1 MSTEPL
7 LLEQNQALRRQLQ
20 LQRQRIARLL
30 DQSSQNG
37 GFPRSMTMRLI
48 SQRPALAMRLAS
60 QLALLALGPR
70 RLGALGSVLIVGRL
84 LGSLLLKSGLPP
96 ADDNR

>member
-20 LQRQRIARLL
+20 LQRQRIAHLL
-30 DQSSQNG
+30 DHSQQTG

-48 SQRPALAMRLAS
+48 TQRPALAMRLAS

-70 RLGALGSVLIVGRL
+70 RLGALSSVLIVGRL
-84 LGSLLLKSGLPP
+84 LGSLLLKPGLPP
-96 ADDNR
+96 ANDSR